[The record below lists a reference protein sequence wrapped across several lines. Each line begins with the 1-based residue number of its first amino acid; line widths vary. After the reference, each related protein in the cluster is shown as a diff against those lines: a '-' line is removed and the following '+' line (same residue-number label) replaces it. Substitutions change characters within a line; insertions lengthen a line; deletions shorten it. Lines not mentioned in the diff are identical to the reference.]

1 MTRALPKIQNYAII
15 FHIGASQNEL
25 HFGLL
30 HLLDVFEIASQHLRW
45 SRFNALTIQR
55 FNGREAMYQM
65 LGSRKLSELRRD
77 PQSRRRR
84 PHVVTFSRSRSTSGV
99 SRSPFSMSPLLI
111 KISKDFATIWT
122 TIDPIG
128 NVAIFAGLTAS
139 LTRAERRGTALRA
152 SVYAAVILVVAVV
165 AGQIIL
171 DAIGIHLHS
180 LKVAGGIIL
189 FLFGLQMLF
198 GQLDAEAGAP
208 EEGRDLAVFPLAV
221 PAIAGPGAM
230 MAVILLTDND
240 VYTVAEQAQ
249 TGVVLLVVLLL
260 TYILLLFSDAILR
273 IIGRQG
279 AAVLVRVMGIILCS
293 LAVEIVLTTLAVAS
307 WAPVPR

>member
-1 MTRALPKIQNYAII
+1 MQAAARRIRPDRMSRGLIVTDRAGGARLTREKGTENPCFSSA
-15 FHIGASQNEL
+15 
-25 HFGLL
+25 
-30 HLLDVFEIASQHLRW
+30 V
-45 SRFNALTIQR
+45 LT
-55 FNGREAMYQM
+55 NVKC
-65 LGSRKLSELRRD
+65 SRRD
-77 PQSRRRR
+77 PVCF
-84 PHVVTFSRSRSTSGV
+84 PHVVTFPRSRSTSGV
-99 SRSPFSMSPLLI
+99 SRSPVTMSPLFI

-139 LTRAERRGTALRA
+139 LTRAERRRTALRA
-152 SVYAAVILVVAVV
+152 CVYAAVILVVAVV

-189 FLFGLQMLF
+189 FLFALQMLF
-198 GQLDAEAGAP
+198 GRLDARPGAP
-208 EEGRDLAVFPLAV
+208 EPGRDLAVFPLAV
-221 PAIAGPGAM
+221 PSIAGPGAM

-279 AAVLVRVMGIILCS
+279 AAILVRVMGIILAS
-293 LAVEIVLTTLAVAS
+293 LAVEIVLTTLAAAS
-307 WAPVPR
+307 WAPASH

>member
-1 MTRALPKIQNYAII
+1 MPVR
-15 FHIGASQNEL
+15 
-25 HFGLL
+25 
-30 HLLDVFEIASQHLRW
+30 
-45 SRFNALTIQR
+45 
-55 FNGREAMYQM
+55 
-65 LGSRKLSELRRD
+65 LGPFYVAEPLSSIR
-77 PQSRRRR
+77 
-84 PHVVTFSRSRSTSGV
+84 
-99 SRSPFSMSPLLI
+99 MSPLLI

-139 LTRAERRGTALRA
+139 LTAAERRRTALRA
-152 SVYAAVILVVAVV
+152 TLYAAVILLVAVM

-198 GQLDAEAGAP
+198 GRLDAEPKAP
-208 EEGRDLAVFPLAV
+208 EPGRDLAVFPLAV
-221 PAIAGPGAM
+221 PSIAGPGAM

-279 AAVLVRVMGIILCS
+279 AAILVRVMGIILAS
-293 LAVEIVLTTLAVAS
+293 LAVEIVLTTLGVAS

>member
-1 MTRALPKIQNYAII
+1 LLRVYSEFTRRGEWRAASAMQILANFIWNLSLIIRRVPLISAAI
-15 FHIGASQNEL
+15 HPSQAAI
-25 HFGLL
+25 
-30 HLLDVFEIASQHLRW
+30 V
-45 SRFNALTIQR
+45 SRVL
-55 FNGREAMYQM
+55 
-65 LGSRKLSELRRD
+65 
-77 PQSRRRR
+77 

-99 SRSPFSMSPLLI
+99 SRSPFTMSPLLI

-139 LTRAERRGTALRA
+139 LTRAERRRTALRA
-152 SVYAAVILVVAVV
+152 TVYAAVILVVAVV

-198 GQLDAEAGAP
+198 GRMDAKAGAP
-208 EEGRDLAVFPLAV
+208 EPGRDLAVFPLAV
-221 PAIAGPGAM
+221 PSIAGPGAM

-249 TGVVLLVVLLL
+249 TGVVLVVVLVL

-273 IIGRQG
+273 IIGRSG
-279 AAVLVRVMGIILCS
+279 AAILVRVMGIILAS
-293 LAVEIVLTTLAVAS
+293 LAVEIVLTTLGVAS